1 MNIANKLTVLRVILI
16 PFFIVF
22 GLIQNTA
29 CAYAALVIFVVASLT
44 DYLDGNLARKMNL
57 VSDFGKF
64 LDPLADKLLVLA
76 ALALLV
82 HNGDTSVWVFYIV
95 VLREMVV
102 TGIRLIAASGGRVI
116 AAGFTGKLKTM
127 YQMIVIILAL
137 VPWINDNIFSIGTP
151 IGTVLDILMYI
162 MVAITLIS
170 GAEYVYKNADV
181 IKPE

>member
-22 GLIQNTA
+22 GLIENA
-29 CAYAALVIFVVASLT
+29 ICGYIALALFIIASLT
-44 DYLDGNLARKMNL
+44 DYLDGHLARKRNL

-82 HNGDTSVWVFYIV
+82 HNGDASVWVFYIV

-102 TGIRLIAASGGRVI
+102 TGIRLIASSNGRVI

-127 YQMIVIILAL
+127 YQMILIILAL
-137 VPWINDNIFSIGTP
+137 VPWINDTILSIGTP

-170 GAEYVYKNADV
+170 GAEYVIKNADV

>member
-16 PFFIVF
+16 PFFIAF
-22 GLIQNTA
+22 GLMESTL
-29 CAYAALVIFVVASLT
+29 CAYIALVLFVVASLT
-44 DYLDGNLARKMNL
+44 DYLDGHLARKLNL

-64 LDPLADKLLVLA
+64 LDPLADKLLVFA

-95 VLREMVV
+95 TLREMVV
-102 TGIRLIAASGGRVI
+102 TGIRLIAASSGRVI

-127 YQMIVIILAL
+127 YQMVLITAAL
-137 VPWINDNIFSIGTP
+137 VPWINNNIFSIGTP
-151 IGTVLDILMYI
+151 IGSVLDILMYI

-170 GAEYVYKNADV
+170 GAEYVIKNADV
-181 IKPE
+181 IKP